1 MKLIRPSCEIVEQ
14 GITLSDLYC
23 HIERAG
29 RICYK
34 SEPEYKWYS
43 QDGESSIRGNERVTQ
58 ELKDKYPLRGENLS
72 AEGFVKRLIKSG
84 HLSVLEHGTVYLR
97 IPITYETSYRID
109 NYIDNPYSKAK
120 IGTSGEKCYY
130 VVTNL
135 RVLVEHDWLD
145 DLQYLCDPTDY
156 HERRISAHLICDR
169 GVSHELVRHRLMS
182 YSQESTRYCNYSKD
196 KLGNELTYIIPSH
209 LNLSEGYY
217 SWMDNN
223 PHVSAGGDIQEYGWD
238 DCPNVSMKDTDG
250 CYIPVRYFTP
260 GVETFLKGLQIAEN
274 SYLELVEDSGWTPQQ
289 ARAILPNALKT
300 EIMVTGFVSDWKH
313 VFRLRTFKALTGKP
327 HPDMETLMN
336 SLLDKFASKGIIAYR
351 EL

>member
-1 MKLIRPSCEIVEQ
+1 
-14 GITLSDLYC
+14 
-23 HIERAG
+23 
-29 RICYK
+29 
-34 SEPEYKWYS
+34 
-43 QDGESSIRGNERVTQ
+43 
-58 ELKDKYPLRGENLS
+58 
-72 AEGFVKRLIKSG
+72 
-84 HLSVLEHGTVYLR
+84 
-97 IPITYETSYRID
+97 
-109 NYIDNPYSKAK
+109 
-120 IGTSGEKCYY
+120 
-130 VVTNL
+130 
-135 RVLVEHDWLD
+135 
-145 DLQYLCDPTDY
+145 
-156 HERRISAHLICDR
+156 
-169 GVSHELVRHRLMS
+169 MS

-196 KLGNELTYIIPSH
+196 KFGNELTYIIPSH

-223 PHVSAGGDIQEYGWD
+223 PHISAGDDIQEYGWNG
-238 DCPNVSMKDTDG
+238 CPNVSMKDTEG

-313 VFRLRTFKALTGKP
+313 IFRLRTFKALTGKP

-336 SLLDKFASKGIIAYR
+336 SLLDKFVSKGIIAYS

>member
-14 GITLSDLYC
+14 GITLHDLYC

-43 QDGESSIRGNERVTQ
+43 QDRESSIRGNERVTQ

-72 AEGFVKRLIKSG
+72 AEGFVQRLIKSG

-130 VVTNL
+130 IVTNL
-135 RVLVEHDWLD
+135 RVLVEHGWLD

-169 GVSHELVRHRLMS
+169 GVSHKE
-182 YSQESTRYCNYSKD
+182 
-196 KLGNELTYIIPSH
+196 
-209 LNLSEGYY
+209 
-217 SWMDNN
+217 
-223 PHVSAGGDIQEYGWD
+223 
-238 DCPNVSMKDTDG
+238 
-250 CYIPVRYFTP
+250 
-260 GVETFLKGLQIAEN
+260 
-274 SYLELVEDSGWTPQQ
+274 
-289 ARAILPNALKT
+289 
-300 EIMVTGFVSDWKH
+300 FV
-313 VFRLRTFKALTGKP
+313 A
-327 HPDMETLMN
+327 
-336 SLLDKFASKGIIAYR
+336 
-351 EL
+351 

>member
-43 QDGESSIRGNERVTQ
+43 QDRESSIRGNERVTQ

-72 AEGFVKRLIKSG
+72 AEGFVERLIKSG
-84 HLSVLEHGTVYLR
+84 HLSVLEHGTIYLR
-97 IPITYETSYRID
+97 IPITYETSYRIAS
-109 NYIDNPYSKAK
+109 YIGNPYSKAK

-130 VVTNL
+130 IVTNL
-135 RVLVEHDWLD
+135 RVLAEHGWLD

-196 KLGNELTYIIPSH
+196 KFSNELTFILPLWVNQDPKDI
-209 LNLSEGYY
+209 
-217 SWMDNN
+217 DNN
-223 PHVSAGGDIQEYGWD
+223 TYADIVFRESLHTIEKEYL
-238 DCPNVSMKDTDG
+238 TLL
-250 CYIPVRYFTP
+250 R
-260 GVETFLKGLQIAEN
+260 E
-274 SYLELVEDSGWTPQQ
+274 GWTPQQ
-289 ARAILPNALKT
+289 ARAVLPNALKT

-313 VFRLRTFKALTGKP
+313 IFRLRTFKALTGKP

-336 SLLDKFASKGIIAYR
+336 SLLDKFVSKGIITYR

>member
-1 MKLIRPSCEIVEQ
+1 MKLIKPSCEIVEQ

-43 QDGESSIRGNERVTQ
+43 QDRESSIRGNERVTQ

-84 HLSVLEHGTVYLR
+84 HLSVLEHGTIYLR

-109 NYIDNPYSKAK
+109 NYIGNPYSKAK

-130 VVTNL
+130 IVTNL
-135 RVLVEHDWLD
+135 RVLVEHGWLD

-196 KLGNELTYIIPSH
+196 KFSNELTFILPLWVNQDPKDI
-209 LNLSEGYY
+209 
-217 SWMDNN
+217 DNN
-223 PHVSAGGDIQEYGWD
+223 TYADNVFRESLHTIEKEYL
-238 DCPNVSMKDTDG
+238 TLL
-250 CYIPVRYFTP
+250 R
-260 GVETFLKGLQIAEN
+260 E
-274 SYLELVEDSGWTPQQ
+274 GWTPQQ
-289 ARAILPNALKT
+289 ARAVLPNALKT

-313 VFRLRTFKALTGKP
+313 IFRLRTFKALTGKP

-336 SLLDKFASKGIIAYR
+336 SLLDKFVSKGIITYR